1 MLLLISYYS
10 MYYLT
15 KATFWTI
22 NKVKNLVIPKKE
34 SIEEEEFVLIS
45 KEELD
50 YLRNNQMTPSI

>member
-45 KEELD
+45 KEELE
-50 YLRNNQMTPSI
+50 

>member
-1 MLLLISYYS
+1 MLLLVSYYS

-34 SIEEEEFVLIS
+34 SIEEEFVPIS
-45 KEELD
+45 KEELE

>member
-45 KEELD
+45 KEELE
-50 YLRNNQMTPSI
+50 YLRNNQITPSI